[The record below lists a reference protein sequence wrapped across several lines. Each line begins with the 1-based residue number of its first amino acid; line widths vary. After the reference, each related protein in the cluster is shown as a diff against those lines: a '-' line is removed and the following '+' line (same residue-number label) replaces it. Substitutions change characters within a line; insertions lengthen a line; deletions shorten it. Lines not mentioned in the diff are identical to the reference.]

1 MGHWDRLARVS
12 QRTESMINGWTAQ
25 AAALMGTHMVNGE
38 ALDGAQIIARL
49 KDFQRAH
56 SKVDHYRVLLAYAI
70 QARDTQLGAE
80 QRFQEDLAAVVRSTL
95 GASSPQVRAFGVTPP
110 KPRRA
115 LTSEEMVIREERRRR
130 TREVRGTMGS
140 RQRLAITAEPQ
151 PTVRVIGLEASPPPE
166 EESQR

>member
-1 MGHWDRLARVS
+1 MGHWDRLARVA

-25 AAALMGTHMVNGE
+25 AAALTGTHMVNGE

-70 QARDTQLGAE
+70 QTRDAQLNAE
-80 QRFQEDLAAVVRSTL
+80 QQFQENLAAVVRSTL
-95 GASSPQVRAFGVTPP
+95 GASSPHVRAFGVTPP

-115 LTSEEMVIREERRRR
+115 LTSEEMVVREERRRR
-130 TREVRGTMGS
+130 TREVRGTKGS
-140 RQRLAITAEPQ
+140 RQRLAINTEPQ
-151 PTVRVIGLEASPPPE
+151 PTVRVIGLEPSPPPE